1 MKITVEDNSLQVAR
15 NFEKQVREQ
24 PLIVKTALG
33 RTAEFLMGLIK
44 QRTARGINAD
54 GNAFPPYS
62 TKPYFFNI
70 TPRAGSPTYKTFEGG
85 YKEYRNF
92 MGKQSNKVDLNFSG
106 NMLSNITQKSTPTQ
120 AIIYFANKFENTKA
134 LGNQKKRKFF
144 AIGQKEQQPIVNVFM
159 KEYNKLSKI
168 WANEKI

>member
-1 MKITVEDNSLQVAR
+1 MKITVEDNSLQVAK
-15 NFEKQVREQ
+15 NFEKQVKEQ

-44 QRTARGINAD
+44 QRTQRGINAD

-92 MGKQSNKVDLNFSG
+92 MGKQSNKVDLNFFG

-120 AIIYFANKFENTKA
+120 AIIYFATPREGTKA

-144 AIGQKEQQPIVNVFM
+144 AIGAKEIQPIMNKFM
-159 KEYNKLSKI
+159 ETYNKLSKL
-168 WANEKI
+168 

>member
-159 KEYNKLSKI
+159 KEYNKLSKL
-168 WANEKI
+168 

>member
-1 MKITVEDNSLQVAR
+1 MKITVEDNSLQVAK

-24 PLIVKTALG
+24 PQIVKTALG

-44 QRTARGINAD
+44 QRTQRGINAD

-92 MGKQSNKVDLNFSG
+92 MGKQSNKVDLNFFG

-120 AIIYFANKFENTKA
+120 AIIYFASKFENTKA
-134 LGNQKKRKFF
+134 LGNQRKRKFF

-159 KEYNKLSKI
+159 KEYNKLSKL
-168 WANEKI
+168 

>member
-1 MKITVEDNSLQVAR
+1 MKITIEDNSLQVAR

-54 GNAFPPYS
+54 GNSFPPY
-62 TKPYFFNI
+62 TEAYKIF
-70 TPRAGSPTYKTFEGG
+70 RQQAGRQTQYP
-85 YKEYRNF
+85 
-92 MGKQSNKVDLNFSG
+92 DLNFSG
-106 NMLSNITQKSTPTQ
+106 QMLSNITQRSQPTQ
-120 AIIYFANKFENTKA
+120 AIIYFANKFQNVKA

-144 AIGQKEQQPIVNVFM
+144 AIGAREIQPVMNVFM
-159 KEYNKLSKI
+159 QTYNKLSKI
-168 WANEKI
+168 

>member
-1 MKITVEDNSLQVAR
+1 MKITVEDNSLQVAK
-15 NFEKQVREQ
+15 NFEKQIREQ
-24 PLIVKTALG
+24 PQIVKTALG

-44 QRTARGINAD
+44 QRTQRGINAD

-92 MGKQSNKVDLNFSG
+92 MGKQSNKVDLNFFG
-106 NMLSNITQKSTPTQ
+106 NMLSNITQKSTSTQ
-120 AIIYFANKFENTKA
+120 AIIYFASTREATKA
-134 LGNQKKRKFF
+134 IGNQKKRKFF
-144 AIGQKEQQPIVNVFM
+144 AIGSNEAKPLMNKFM
-159 KEYNKLSKI
+159 ETYNKLSKI
-168 WANEKI
+168 

>member
-44 QRTARGINAD
+44 QRTARGISAD
-54 GNAFPPYS
+54 GNSFPPY
-62 TKPYFFNI
+62 TE
-70 TPRAGSPTYKTFEGG
+70 AYKTFRQQAGRQTQ
-85 YKEYRNF
+85 YP
-92 MGKQSNKVDLNFSG
+92 DLNFSG
-106 NMLSNITQKSTPTQ
+106 QMLSNITQKSQPTQ
-120 AIIYFANKFENTKA
+120 AIIYFANKFQNTKA

-144 AIGQKEQQPIVNVFM
+144 AIGAREIQPVMNVFM
-159 KEYNKLSKI
+159 QTYNKLSKI
-168 WANEKI
+168 

>member
-1 MKITVEDNSLQVAR
+1 MKITVEDNSLQVAK
-15 NFEKQVREQ
+15 NFEKQVKEQ

-44 QRTARGINAD
+44 QRTQRGINAD

-92 MGKQSNKVDLNFSG
+92 MGKQSNKVDLNFFG

-134 LGNQKKRKFF
+134 LGNQRKRKFF

-159 KEYNKLSKI
+159 KEYNKLSKL
-168 WANEKI
+168 

>member
-1 MKITVEDNSLQVAR
+1 MRLTVEDNSLQVAK

-24 PLIVKTALG
+24 PQIVKTALG

-44 QRTARGINAD
+44 QRTQRGINAD

-92 MGKQSNKVDLNFSG
+92 MGKQSNKVDLNFFG

-120 AIIYFANKFENTKA
+120 AIIYFASKFENTKA
-134 LGNQKKRKFF
+134 LGNQRKRKFF

-159 KEYNKLSKI
+159 KEYNKLSKL
-168 WANEKI
+168 

>member
-1 MKITVEDNSLQVAR
+1 MKITVEDNSLQVAK

-44 QRTARGINAD
+44 QRTQRGINAD

-70 TPRAGSPTYKTFEGG
+70 SPRAGSPTYKTFEGG

-92 MGKQSNKVDLNFSG
+92 MGKQSNKVDLNFFG

-120 AIIYFANKFENTKA
+120 AIIYFASKFENTKA
-134 LGNQKKRKFF
+134 LGNQRKRKFF

-159 KEYNKLSKI
+159 KEYNKLSKL
-168 WANEKI
+168 